1 MCLLRELSSQ
11 YLIGPELPKLTRAAT
26 EGGSSVVE
34 HGQVELTKARGV
46 GEYLDF
52 DDLSVRD
59 REAAGAVMRL
69 SPSTKS
75 G

>member
-11 YLIGPELPKLTRAAT
+11 YLIGPELAKLTRAAT
-26 EGGSSVVE
+26 SVGSSVVE
-34 HGQVELTKARGV
+34 HGQVELAQVRGV
-46 GEYLDF
+46 GEHVDF
-52 DDLSVRD
+52 DDISVRD